1 MSTVNLRQPMS
12 YLGLASHAPKWAEE
26 ALKQAVAAWRL
37 HAQYRKSV
45 EEMEDLSDR
54 TLSDL
59 GIHRSDIRRV
69 AREAIYGER

>member
-1 MSTVNLRQPMS
+1 MSTVNLRQPLT
-12 YLGLASHAPKWAEE
+12 YPGLASHAPKLAEE
-26 ALKQAVAAWRL
+26 ALKRAVATWRL